1 MRTWNH
7 FDHYNALKAVREV
20 GIHTASDDLT
30 PKYYHRKVACEERLP
45 LSSWAVLSNYSYVS
59 SVNAYLFQVSVG
71 NYNPISDEEYNNPLI
86 SSALARDR
94 TLVLTWDIET
104 YSSRRMG
111 GVPNAKY
118 EEDAVFMICMTV
130 HWKDDSEPLKQ
141 ICLVDVET
149 APDSR
154 LITVVCGSQVNLL
167 KAFALCWKLL
177 APDIQIGFNDSQ
189 YDWPFIVEKA
199 KKLGVFEWMFNHMSF
214 KPSSLEKITK
224 WQYQYNMIKV
234 NDGNFYSRHL
244 KIPSC
249 MAIDV

>member
-1 MRTWNH
+1 VPDNYSLSSFKTKLARILSVTLKNTSKFRFEDIRAFPLQGYHTEKKAYIHVRIWNH
-7 FDHYNALKAVREV
+7 FDRYNALKAVREV

-59 SVNAYLFQVSVG
+59 SVNAYLFQVSMS

-118 EEDAVFMICMTV
+118 EEDVVFIICMTV
-130 HWKDDSEPLKQ
+130 HWKNDSKPLKQ

-154 LITVVCGSQVNLL
+154 LITVVCGFQVNLL
-167 KAFALCWKLL
+167 KAFALC
-177 APDIQIGFNDSQ
+177 
-189 YDWPFIVEKA
+189 
-199 KKLGVFEWMFNHMSF
+199 
-214 KPSSLEKITK
+214 
-224 WQYQYNMIKV
+224 
-234 NDGNFYSRHL
+234 
-244 KIPSC
+244 
-249 MAIDV
+249 

>member
-7 FDHYNALKAVREV
+7 FDRHNALKAVREV

-118 EEDAVFMICMTV
+118 EEDVVFIICMTV
-130 HWKDDSEPLKQ
+130 HWKNDSKPLKQ

-149 APDSR
+149 APDPR
-154 LITVVCGSQVNLL
+154 WITVVCGSQVNLL

-189 YDWPFIVEKA
+189 YDWKFIVEKA
-199 KKLGVFEWMFNHMSF
+199 NKLGHRAWKKLQN
-214 KPSSLEKITK
+214 
-224 WQYQYNMIKV
+224 
-234 NDGNFYSRHL
+234 GNIS
-244 KIPSC
+244 I
-249 MAIDV
+249 I